1 MAVVRYAAG
10 IVEWT
15 RKELQIMDGRS
26 TSKMC
31 LQSVECVKKGMGQ
44 LAVLYRNAR
53 KLVQKQ
59 HRCWRHDK
67 VARVIHWKLCGK
79 LGYDRHATILQS

>member
-1 MAVVRYAAG
+1 MIMIIIIIIIINCRVVAVVRYAAG

-15 RKELQIMDGRS
+15 KKELQIMDGRS

-53 KLVQKQ
+53 NLFKSNIDVGDTT
-59 HRCWRHDK
+59 RWR
-67 VARVIHWKLCGK
+67 G
-79 LGYDRHATILQS
+79 

>member
-15 RKELQIMDGRS
+15 KKELQIMDGRS

-53 KLVQKQ
+53 NLFKSNIDVG
-59 HRCWRHDK
+59 HDK